1 MLYLRLLPF
10 SLPFLYIHFHDAIDT
25 PLCILGGHMAFEKLT
40 AKFKKKH
47 IP

>member
-1 MLYLRLLPF
+1 MLYLWLFPF
-10 SLPFLYIHFHDAIDT
+10 NLPFLYIHFQDAIDT
-25 PLCILGGHMAFEKLT
+25 PLCIFGRHVAFEKLT